1 MNTILQDLRY
11 GWRTLGKSP
20 GFTAVVV
27 ATLALG
33 IGVNTTIFSVI
44 EGVLLR
50 PLPYQDP
57 ERIVVLWEVTDAGG
71 ETHVSEPNFRDW
83 RAQTHSFETMALHTS
98 AAFGGATT
106 VLGGREATRAHV
118 TAVSTDFF
126 SVFQVQP
133 ALRYPDETDIWG
145 PLPPVE
151 EGRRAH
157 NWRVV
162 ARLRPGVLLG
172 AARTDIGRLAARLKQ
187 GYGGDTDAAGVR
199 VTPLQE
205 QLVGSMRRPLWLLLG
220 AAGFVLLVV
229 CTNLASTL
237 L

>member
-1 MNTILQDLRY
+1 MNTLLQDLRY
-11 GWRTLGKSP
+11 AWRTLGKSP

-98 AAFGGATT
+98 ADFGGATT
-106 VLGGREATRAHV
+106 VLGGREAICARG
-118 TAVSTDFF
+118 TAVSTGLFLA
-126 SVFQVQP
+126 VPAQP
-133 ALRYPDETDIWG
+133 
-145 PLPPVE
+145 PL
-151 EGRRAH
+151 RRAF
-157 NWRVV
+157 
-162 ARLRPGVLLG
+162 
-172 AARTDIGRLAARLKQ
+172 AA
-187 GYGGDTDAAGVR
+187 
-199 VTPLQE
+199 QE
-205 QLVGSMRRPLWLLLG
+205 V
-220 AAGFVLLVV
+220 
-229 CTNLASTL
+229 
-237 L
+237 

>member
-11 GWRTLGKSP
+11 AWRTLGKSP

-50 PLPYQDP
+50 PLPYEDP

-98 AAFGGATT
+98 ADFGGATT
-106 VLGGREATRAHV
+106 VLRGREATRANGP
-118 TAVSTDFF
+118 AASTHLF
-126 SVFQVQP
+126 SVLRAQP
-133 ALRYPDETDIWG
+133 ALRPAFAPD
-145 PLPPVE
+145 
-151 EGRRAH
+151 
-157 NWRVV
+157 
-162 ARLRPGVLLG
+162 
-172 AARTDIGRLAARLKQ
+172 
-187 GYGGDTDAAGVR
+187 
-199 VTPLQE
+199 
-205 QLVGSMRRPLWLLLG
+205 
-220 AAGFVLLVV
+220 
-229 CTNLASTL
+229 
-237 L
+237 